1 MKTKLLPVVIVVL
14 LAIAGPIVVM
24 IGCNDEYP
32 PGPSYAVSNAATPLV
47 EHEKY
52 VDESDRKSVI
62 IESAK
67 QSPDVAE
74 AIDWLEDQGYT
85 LIDTNSVALIS
96 KHYEP
101 ITEAATDVDQRRSVG
116 KASPESI
123 ISRELKATDSMA
135 WLAFENPTH
144 DLGNHTAIITRWTD
158 NQVKD
163 IAMLELDIS
172 GDSAQVIRGAYY
184 IQGEMVP
191 ADIPLEGFWT
201 CWLAGAAYSAVHC
214 LFTNCAYF
222 KCVAGGTIASGVACA
237 INAIFG

>member
-1 MKTKLLPVVIVVL
+1 MKMKLHSVVIVVL
-14 LAIAGPIVVM
+14 LAIAGPMVVM
-24 IGCNDEYP
+24 VGCNDEHP
-32 PGPSYAVSNAATPLV
+32 PGPSYTASNVATPLV

-74 AIDWLEDQGYT
+74 AIVWLEDQGYT
-85 LIDTNSVALIS
+85 LVDTNSVAALQ
-96 KHYEP
+96 KQYE
-101 ITEAATDVDQRRSVG
+101 ILAGVTTVGDRRRSAG
-116 KASPESI
+116 KATPESI
-123 ISRELKATDSMA
+123 VSRQLKNTDSMA

-158 NQVKD
+158 NQAKD

-184 IQGEMVP
+184 IEGEMVP
-191 ADIPLEGFWT
+191 TDIPIEGFWD
-201 CWLAGAAYSAVHC
+201 CWLSGAAGGAVGC
-214 LFTNCAYF
+214 LVTNCAYF
-222 KCVAGGTIASGVACA
+222 KCLAGVTLATGVSCA
-237 INAIFG
+237 IQAVF